1 MPTNYLRSRNRLEP
15 ARHKQPGPQT
25 PLPRIIEIT
34 AGTATL
40 RAELLDTPCAGRIW
54 QALPLFS
61 TAEMWGDSLHFQIP
75 LRTGREP
82 GACLNAEPDIIYYW
96 SREERILIPF
106 GQTPISRDGEIRLP
120 SPCNMVA
127 RCLDDTSLLKSV
139 TPGEKVTVRAASNGW

>member
-1 MPTNYLRSRNRLEP
+1 MPTNFLRSRDRPRP
-15 ARHKQPGPQT
+15 AGRHQPGSQT
-25 PLPRIIEIT
+25 PLPRIMEIT
-34 AGTATL
+34 AGTTTL
-40 RAELLDTPCAGRIW
+40 RAELLDTPGADRIW

-61 TAEMWGDSLHFQIP
+61 TAEVWGSSVHFQIP

-82 GACLNAEPDIIYYW
+82 GACLNGEHGIIYYW

-106 GQTPISRDGEIRLP
+106 GETPISRDGEIRLP

-139 TPGEKVTVRAASNGW
+139 TPGEKVAVRAASNG